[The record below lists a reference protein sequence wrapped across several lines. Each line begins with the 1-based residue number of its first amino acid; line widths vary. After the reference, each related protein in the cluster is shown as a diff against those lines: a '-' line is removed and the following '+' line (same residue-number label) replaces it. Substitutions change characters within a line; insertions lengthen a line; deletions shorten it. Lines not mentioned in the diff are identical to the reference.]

1 MTAHTQQPQ
10 FIDHRYPNDV
20 VARMIGKPLLV
31 WGGDVLD
38 TNSLAVGMNGESGLR
53 FLIDSATWL
62 HAIRRDTVKVA
73 S

>member
-31 WGGDVLD
+31 WGGDLYD
-38 TNSLAVGMNGESGLR
+38 ADSLAVGMNGETAQRFFIDGAFWLR
-53 FLIDSATWL
+53 
-62 HAIRRDTVKVA
+62 IRGDTVKVVA